1 MKNFT
6 ALSFAAAALAG
17 AVALPHCSSSSS
29 SSSRNE
35 NVADASVSTTG
46 EAGSGDR
53 GDGADAPASDA
64 KVPVD
69 GGDPHAGPPPGPTA
83 EESEPNGGEF
93 DDAGVPRTN
102 AMTTPGTMTGA
113 IDPADDADLFTL
125 KLSPGELW
133 YWRLGPDGS
142 SLYTPHLAV
151 FDTAANNL
159 NPTQIVRGGEAGEVS
174 LQHFVLRPGKFAVA
188 VRDARNVP
196 SSSSQYA
203 GDAQIKYVLY
213 AYKDA
218 ATPTPVTLPQTVTG
232 ALTQVS
238 SVALYSFKATKNQ
251 NVEIVLRAARK
262 QPASELDSR
271 MSLFNATSK
280 TAVLTN
286 DNAGTSKDSE
296 IRGPMPADAEYWIIV
311 ENEADMV
318 FDANPSAVP
327 DLSFELE
334 FNLK

>member
-1 MKNFT
+1 MKNLT
-6 ALSFAAAALAG
+6 ALSFAGAALAC
-17 AVALPHCSSSSS
+17 AVALPHCSSSSFAP
-29 SSSRNE
+29 NE
-35 NVADASVSTTG
+35 NVADASVSG
-46 EAGSGDR
+46 EAGSGDG

-64 KVPVD
+64 KVAVD
-69 GGDPHAGPPPGPTA
+69 GGDPHAGPPPGPAA

-133 YWRLGPDGS
+133 YWRVGSEGS

-159 NPTQIVRGGEAGEVS
+159 NPTQIVRGGVSGGEVS
-174 LQHFVLRPGKFAVA
+174 LQHFVLRPGKFAAA

-196 SSSSQYA
+196 SSSSQHV
-203 GDAQIKYVLY
+203 GDAQTKYVLY
-213 AYKDA
+213 AYKD
-218 ATPTPVTLPQTVTG
+218 TPSPTTVTLPQTVTG
-232 ALTQVS
+232 ALTKVS
-238 SVALYSFKATKNQ
+238 AVALYSFKATKNQ
-251 NVEIVLRAARK
+251 NVEIVLRAARR

-286 DNAGTSKDSE
+286 DNAGASKDSE

-318 FDANPSAVP
+318 FGASASALP
-327 DLSFELE
+327 DLSFEID